1 MTTGKK
7 PQPGDEVLLD
17 LGDLEKAEARSFAV
31 LFLQNLQK
39 LSWADTNFS
48 S

>member
-1 MTTGKK
+1 MTAGKK
-7 PQPGDEVLLD
+7 AKDKVLLN
-17 LGDLEKAEARSFAV
+17 LGVLEKAKARSSAA

-39 LSWADTNFS
+39 LSWADTDFS

>member
-7 PQPGDEVLLD
+7 PRSGDKVLLD
-17 LGDLEKAEARSFAV
+17 LGDLEKAEARSSAV